1 MKYPAPKLI
10 TPLPLLH
17 SSHSEVPRSE
27 VKLAQLITADG
38 KLPEGRASSEDVRIG
53 DIISVRVESLYS
65 PYGDMQ
71 VRAVLG
77 GGWGGGLGSYMQVLG
92 GEAVR
97 GCETVLRSGRGC
109 AGE

>member
-1 MKYPAPKLI
+1 M
-10 TPLPLLH
+10 LH

-71 VRAVLG
+71 VRAGFGEG
-77 GGWGGGLGSYMQVLG
+77 GGGATWGHTCRYWGKRLSGWG
-92 GEAVR
+92 VR
-97 GCETVLRSGRGC
+97 LFSEVVGAECR
-109 AGE
+109 